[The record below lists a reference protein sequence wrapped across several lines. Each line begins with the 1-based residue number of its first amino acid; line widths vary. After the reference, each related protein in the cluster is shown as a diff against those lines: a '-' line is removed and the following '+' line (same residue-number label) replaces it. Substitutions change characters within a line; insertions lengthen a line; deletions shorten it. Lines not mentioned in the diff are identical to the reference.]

1 MGFTIIKAE
10 NPMKYSTKN
19 WMYNND
25 QNSAILQMLLDWR
38 EKLQGR
44 EVHFTCGIGRGT
56 HGATETTIKAPITP
70 DGVLHTMP
78 MLLAGPMTE
87 AVAPCRAANLFG
99 KQGTWE
105 FKHERKEE
113 RNYALLDVIVD
124 KDEEGDVGVV
134 TGKLM
139 AYEEAMA
146 DHRPKDHLLI
156 PSWIKQTMPGDEFA
170 EEVDEFYFK
179 YHIDDFW
186 RPEDL
191 MHVDMTDPAVF
202 RENLSKG
209 FARLYSRIPEELTN
223 IMVDMSD
230 AYIIELLMKKCMHDH
245 THFLHLNTFLSF
257 CMDMVYTA
265 CICNAINRFEIKTL
279 AYAGDDSESEDE
291 GEEGGSKDG
300 SEDGDSDDEGSDD
313 DAKSASSELTDD
325 STLREQKDD
334 ETEEGSKAEDNSV
347 MSEKSETLQDKLNR
361 LAETDVDAY
370 NKLLRESETELA
382 AAQGNPEALKAVD
395 KLKKRR
401 KKVLEIAPER
411 DELLHYL
418 KAPDWEAIVTLGGER
433 TPADEKKKHS
443 KKKRSKSQAEVDRY
457 KPPWLKERESE
468 SERGSAAQ
476 VDGIVS
482 EGSG

>member
-1 MGFTIIKAE
+1 
-10 NPMKYSTKN
+10 
-19 WMYNND
+19 
-25 QNSAILQMLLDWR
+25 
-38 EKLQGR
+38 
-44 EVHFTCGIGRGT
+44 
-56 HGATETTIKAPITP
+56 
-70 DGVLHTMP
+70 
-78 MLLAGPMTE
+78 
-87 AVAPCRAANLFG
+87 
-99 KQGTWE
+99 
-105 FKHERKEE
+105 
-113 RNYALLDVIVD
+113 
-124 KDEEGDVGVV
+124 
-134 TGKLM
+134 
-139 AYEEAMA
+139 
-146 DHRPKDHLLI
+146 
-156 PSWIKQTMPGDEFA
+156 
-170 EEVDEFYFK
+170 
-179 YHIDDFW
+179 
-186 RPEDL
+186 
-191 MHVDMTDPAVF
+191 
-202 RENLSKG
+202 
-209 FARLYSRIPEELTN
+209 
-223 IMVDMSD
+223 MVDMSD

-245 THFLHLNTFLSF
+245 THFLQLNTFRSF

-347 MSEKSETLQDKLNR
+347 VSEKSETLQDKLNR

-433 TPADEKKKHS
+433 IPADEKKKHS
-443 KKKRSKSQAEVDRY
+443 KKKRRKSQAEVDRY
-457 KPPWLKERESE
+457 KPVRLRERESE
-468 SERGSAAQ
+468 SERGSVAK
-476 VDGIVS
+476 VDGMVA